1 MGRDTWRHQM
11 EDKEREKRKEINPIW
26 RGVGCFLMVVLS
38 VAGYYFADWLLY
50 QNEVNGWFQL
60 AQNMIHIDA
69 LPWLT
74 TGVLLK
80 FAVAVVFLI
89 ISFGLINLVYAI
101 LFPVQLGKYDSPPL
115 KPTPRRKK

>member
-11 EDKEREKRKEINPIW
+11 EDKERAKRKEINPIW

>member
-11 EDKEREKRKEINPIW
+11 EDKERAKRKEINPIW

-38 VAGYYFADWLLY
+38 IAGYYFADWLLY

>member
-11 EDKEREKRKEINPIW
+11 EDKERAKRKEINPIW

-38 VAGYYFADWLLY
+38 VTGYYFADWLLY
-50 QNEVNGWFQL
+50 QNEVNGWFAL

>member
-11 EDKEREKRKEINPIW
+11 EDKERAKRKEINPIW

-38 VAGYYFADWLLY
+38 IAGYFFADWLLY
-50 QNEVNGWFQL
+50 QNEINGWFPL
-60 AQNMIHIDA
+60 AENLVNIDA

-74 TGVLLK
+74 TAVFLK

-89 ISFGLINLVYAI
+89 ISYGLINLVYAI
-101 LFPVQLGKYDSPPL
+101 LFPVQPGKYDSPPL